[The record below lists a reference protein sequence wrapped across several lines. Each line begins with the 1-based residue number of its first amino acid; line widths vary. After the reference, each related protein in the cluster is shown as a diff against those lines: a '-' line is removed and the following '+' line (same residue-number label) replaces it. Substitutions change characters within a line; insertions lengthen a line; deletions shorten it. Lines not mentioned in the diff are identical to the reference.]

1 LEENNT
7 QSISL
12 SSPPCSDFCFGTI
25 FFFGTKNRQMVTQF
39 FEMEYSVA
47 NSLFFEK
54 KLKNSPESDR
64 KLVFWGRCHHVYAY
78 WLQF

>member
-1 LEENNT
+1 MPFL
-7 QSISL
+7 ISWKKIILKVFL
-12 SSPPCSDFCFGTI
+12 SPHLHAVIFVLGRF

-54 KLKNSPESDR
+54 K
-64 KLVFWGRCHHVYAY
+64 
-78 WLQF
+78 